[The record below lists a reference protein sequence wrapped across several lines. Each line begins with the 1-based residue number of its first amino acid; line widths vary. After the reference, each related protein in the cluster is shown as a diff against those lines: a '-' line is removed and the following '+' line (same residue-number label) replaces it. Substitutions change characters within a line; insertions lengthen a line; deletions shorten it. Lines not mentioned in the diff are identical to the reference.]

1 MNVDLGVHFS
11 SLWASVAM
19 DIEYSVDGGRFGLD
33 EGELVF
39 M

>member
-19 DIEYSVDGGRFGLD
+19 DIEYSVDGEVRLD
-33 EGELVF
+33 KGNSSF